1 MPSAVLTGG
10 ECARKGG
17 PDLIT
22 QGAKQELKSGGGAA
36 SWGISEVGVQE
47 ADLQS
52 L

>member
-22 QGAKQELKSGGGAA
+22 QGAKQELKSGGGQLP
-36 SWGISEVGVQE
+36 GG
-47 ADLQS
+47 
-52 L
+52 